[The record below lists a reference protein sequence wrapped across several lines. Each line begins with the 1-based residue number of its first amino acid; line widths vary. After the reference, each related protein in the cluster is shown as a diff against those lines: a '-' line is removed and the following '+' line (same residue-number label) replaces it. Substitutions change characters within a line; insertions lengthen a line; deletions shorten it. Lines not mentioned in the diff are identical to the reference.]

1 MTLGL
6 SVSSPTSPAPVSSQS
21 GSGHPIVALLSS
33 WYDPSTPTTRAD
45 RLASCI
51 TAAEET
57 GFDHEIALSEGQYQV
72 DIYHPSNPFPY
83 GRAAH
88 PSPSIAFLSAWSEAM
103 EIHWELQNSTL
114 EEETTL

>member
-1 MTLGL
+1 MTLAL
-6 SVSSPTSPAPVSSQS
+6 SVPFQFPTNPIS
-21 GSGHPIVALLSS
+21 GNPIVALLSS

-51 TAAEET
+51 TTVEES
-57 GFDHEIALSEGQYQV
+57 GFEHEIAFREGQYQV

-88 PSPSIAFLSAWSEAM
+88 PSPSIAFLSAWVEAM
-103 EIHWELQNSTL
+103 EIHRELQNSTF
-114 EEETTL
+114 EEEPT